1 MLGGV
6 YCFLTFKRDHVML
19 RGGGGHARG
28 LLNPLE
34 CVGIIKSPVELKR
47 CERVFYLMEL
57 KKTSDGKVIFF
68 NFGRNREL
76 KFHTQKKVGSC

>member
-1 MLGGV
+1 MVVKKRYSHMLGGV

-57 KKTSDGKVIFF
+57 KKPQKEELFF
-68 NFGRNREL
+68 F
-76 KFHTQKKVGSC
+76 

>member
-6 YCFLTFKRDHVML
+6 YCFFKFHKGSRHASRGML
-19 RGGGGHARG
+19 GG
-28 LLNPLE
+28 LLNHLE
-34 CVGIIKSPVELKR
+34 CVGIIKSPVELKP

>member
-1 MLGGV
+1 MFFNFQKGS
-6 YCFLTFKRDHVML
+6 RHVK
-19 RGGGGHARG
+19 GGGGHARG

-57 KKTSDGKVIFF
+57 KKPQKEELFFF
-68 NFGRNREL
+68 NFEETEN
-76 KFHTQKKVGSC
+76 